1 MAVGGRGGQDFLDVL
16 EEAQVEHFVGLV
28 EDDGANAGQVEEAML
43 HQVDEPA
50 GGSHDDLGALFQ
62 RLLLGLVRAPSVHF
76 DDPQA
81 PSGRGRAQ
89 LFGHLLCELARGQN
103 DQALR
108 FAAGLNGDG
117 LPPLLVD
124 SGGVFQH
131 RNAEAER
138 FARSGFGL
146 PDDVVSPE
154 GDGQRERLYGEGV
167 GDALVFQRFDDGRRD
182 AEIGENG
189 RGRKI
194 GPRGGDVGGG
204 FVCCGY
210 VHPGRI
216 DDAGAL
222 AHAFPFSARLEA
234 LSAVGR

>member
-43 HQVDEPA
+43 HQIDEPA
-50 GGSHDDLGALFQ
+50 GSSHDDLGPLFQ
-62 RLLLGLVRAPSVHF
+62 RLLLGLVSAPPVHL

-81 PSGRGRAQ
+81 PPGRGGAQ
-89 LFGHLLCELARGQN
+89 LFGHLLGELARGQD

-108 FAAGLNGDG
+108 LAAGLNGDG

-138 FARSGFGL
+138 FARSGLGL

-154 GDGQRERLYGEGV
+154 GDGQGERLYGEGA
-167 GDALVFQRFDDGRRD
+167 GDALVLQRLDNRRRD

-189 RGRKI
+189 RGKI